1 MIMGNR
7 AQRFGIDIGRGWV
20 ILFLIGGTLLLAAYW
35 IGPLRPLPAHLELLA
50 IDGDVAVPQFAPEPG
65 RTADG
70 GLVFAVPLAARNI
83 GSRTARPASV
93 VLSLPAQYRL
103 ATTRGPLVGEV
114 AAGVPLR
121 RYVIALPEAVLAPD
135 STTRVLTGLDTI
147 FLQPDL
153 PRYYCMTQGPQ
164 IPEFTA
170 APDFDAQTL
179 SDVRIFYSFNDPSG
193 PERQTGL
200 LTVRLDPELLEV
212 EPAAMPPS
220 FRTTIQ
226 EPEAQAPDVGR
237 LRFAGARTAHCGDP
251 ERPIELFTVLWET
264 QNGGQLFVVY
274 VDNVGRKRLYD
285 LNRDG
290 IIELE
295 TWDGD
300 ADGLFEA
307 RREARYATPAFLL
320 PLPPR
325 DPSMTQPDPVP
336 PDARWLALFHRA
348 DGGPRRFAQSSLT
361 AHPQVAVA
369 DTAAPDSAAVARQDS
384 AALAGAPAL
393 DSAAQVDAPA
403 RPAAPTAG
411 APVEAGLGP
420 VRQATPQFLAL
431 FADTSAGPFRFS
443 RQPPPPREPARQPAA
458 TAQIPAAGPDT
469 VAVQPVEED
478 TTPPP
483 PRPRPRR
490 PPLGTPI
497 IPPR

>member
-1 MIMGNR
+1 
-7 AQRFGIDIGRGWV
+7 
-20 ILFLIGGTLLLAAYW
+20 
-35 IGPLRPLPAHLELLA
+35 
-50 IDGDVAVPQFAPEPG
+50 
-65 RTADG
+65 
-70 GLVFAVPLAARNI
+70 
-83 GSRTARPASV
+83 
-93 VLSLPAQYRL
+93 
-103 ATTRGPLVGEV
+103 
-114 AAGVPLR
+114 
-121 RYVIALPEAVLAPD
+121 
-135 STTRVLTGLDTI
+135 
-147 FLQPDL
+147 
-153 PRYYCMTQGPQ
+153 
-164 IPEFTA
+164 
-170 APDFDAQTL
+170 
-179 SDVRIFYSFNDPSG
+179 
-193 PERQTGL
+193 
-200 LTVRLDPELLEV
+200 
-212 EPAAMPPS
+212 
-220 FRTTIQ
+220 
-226 EPEAQAPDVGR
+226 
-237 LRFAGARTAHCGDP
+237 
-251 ERPIELFTVLWET
+251 
-264 QNGGQLFVVY
+264 VY

-300 ADGLFEA
+300 ADGRFEA

-490 PPLGTPI
+490 QPLGTPI